1 MIEWI
6 YDMDKNILLLIQ
18 DYVRDDMLTPVMKF
32 ITTLG
37 NAGFIWIV
45 LAILLCIIKKY
56 RRTGITCF
64 YALGLSL
71 VINNLFLKHF
81 IARSR
86 PFDVIGELVPLI
98 PKPTDFSF
106 PSGHT
111 ACSFAAGFLLFRKL
125 PKKYGIPVLLL
136 AVLIS
141 FSRLY
146 VGVHYPSD
154 VIAGTVSGICISYL
168 AEIAV
173 NFLEKC
179 VAEHH
184 KKQQIERGK
193 EA

>member
-106 PSGHT
+106 PSGTYSVLLCSRIPAVSETSEEVWHT
-111 ACSFAAGFLLFRKL
+111 CPAAGSADQFFEIIRRRSLSERCDRGDGFRNLYQLLSGDSCK
-125 PKKYGIPVLLL
+125 
-136 AVLIS
+136 
-141 FSRLY
+141 FSGEMCGRT
-146 VGVHYPSD
+146 S
-154 VIAGTVSGICISYL
+154 
-168 AEIAV
+168 
-173 NFLEKC
+173 
-179 VAEHH
+179 
-184 KKQQIERGK
+184 
-193 EA
+193 